1 MSVLP
6 LINLSLPVVAFIAVL
21 GLLGIGLYGILAVR
35 NLIKVVVAL
44 QILVKGAMIAL
55 VVAGRLAGQIEVG
68 QSLALTVIVADTIV
82 AVIGLALAVQVRRHF
97 GTLDIKSLSTLR
109 R

>member
-1 MSVLP
+1 MT
-6 LINLSLPVVAFIAVL
+6 LSTPVIILIAVL
-21 GLLGIGLYGILAVR
+21 GLLGIGLYGVLASR

-44 QILVKGAMIAL
+44 QILVKGALLAL
-55 VVAGRLAGQIEVG
+55 VLAGRLNGQIATA
-68 QSLALTVIVADTIV
+68 SALALTVIVADTIV

-97 GTLDIKSLSTLR
+97 STLDIKALSNLR

>member
-1 MSVLP
+1 M
-6 LINLSLPVVAFIAVL
+6 NLSPLSVVIIAVL
-21 GLLGIGLYGILAVR
+21 FLFGVGFYGLLISR

-44 QILVKGAMIAL
+44 QILVKAAMLAL
-55 VVAGRLAGQIEVG
+55 VAAGAVNGKLAAA

-82 AVIGLALAVQVRRHF
+82 AVVGLSLAVQVRKLF
-97 GTLDIKSLSTLR
+97 GTLDLNALRTLR